1 MTDHDTF
8 LERKNINKGIQPMKK
23 DKMVVQKG
31 NIPPPRTHTH
41 NNNEQINKNKG
52 EAEWEGRTDIIFFF
66 FKADQK
72 ENKSSV

>member
-1 MTDHDTF
+1 
-8 LERKNINKGIQPMKK
+8 MKK

-31 NIPPPRTHTH
+31 NIPPPRTHKH

-52 EAEWEGRTDIIFFF
+52 GAEWEGRTDIIFFF